1 MQAECKIVHVLVAI
15 ATRIAVATIILI
27 VPHNEITLFVC
38 LLVCLLCLFMLF
50 AYFLLVCYV
59 YIVCFLCLFVCL
71 IYYLFIVIIMPCI
84 YIFIS
89 HIIRR
94 DIFIYPRKNI

>member
-27 VPHNEITLFVC
+27 VPHNEITL
-38 LLVCLLCLFMLF
+38 
-50 AYFLLVCYV
+50 
-59 YIVCFLCLFVCL
+59 CLFVCL
-71 IYYLFIVIIMPCI
+71 FVCYFYVLFVMLFGYLSYLLFIYYLFIVIIMPCI

-89 HIIRR
+89 HIIRHG
-94 DIFIYPRKNI
+94 IFIYPRENI